1 MQTALSPKCP
11 LQVLV
16 AMGLAFAV
24 AEAPADDIFWS
35 NPAGGVFQNG
45 INWSGGNPPN
55 SNDAAFFNLSSI
67 NGYTVTF
74 VIDDETQRMVV
85 RNDVVTLD
93 LAGNTYTLNGLNPT
107 SFVVGQSGGD
117 DGFLTLVNGELIT
130 VSTAIGSGN
139 SGVGFVVASG
149 PGASWN
155 NSEMLF
161 VGKGGQGWLTIVNG
175 ATVSAIGPTILG
187 DAQQARGNINVTG
200 FGSQMITSDDLM
212 IGNEGI
218 GQIVVSSNGSLVSQ
232 SDATLGVSSS
242 SIGSATVTGLNTTW
256 SNAGDLIVGQ
266 EGVGFISAVA
276 GAQIITMQ
284 DSVFGA
290 ENGSV
295 GIGTLSGNGSVW
307 NSEGQFIVG
316 NAGQGTLTVSGDA
329 SFFGTGPMV
338 IGGTPDGVGEI
349 QVIGAGSRLHVNDV
363 NGLTVGDAGI
373 GSALLA
379 QGATCHSCS
388 FVKIGAMPGSVGSF
402 IVIDPE
408 TELIVAGDID
418 VGVNG
423 DGSLLVAN
431 GGSVLTGCEIS
442 VGKDTGS
449 TGQLTVTGAGSTIST
464 GGVVRVWSAG
474 DAAVTVADG
483 GQIFS
488 NEASVVGVG
497 SGKTAQALVTGTGS
511 SWISDS
517 TFVVGTGGSGSV
529 FVQNGGAVSS
539 LSVTIVGNQGGVGE
553 ITVTGPGSSWTV
565 ANHAFVIGAFE
576 SFGRLTITDGATA
589 FADLETSIG
598 DGSNAMGEVS
608 VSGSGSNLTIQVR
621 LDIGNTKTS
630 QGVLSVTEQATV
642 LIDGF
647 AIIGAS
653 GGGALEIA
661 SGGVFSTTAQTVAA
675 GQPDTTA
682 DISVL
687 NAGSSLQVGGFFE
700 VGRRGQCVMT
710 VADEGVVNV
719 DGSSVI
725 AVDASAVAEVI
736 VTGSGS
742 TWVSADEL
750 LVGGS
755 GQATLLVKDNG
766 VVSAPSVVI
775 GTNGLVTG
783 DSVLDGPVQN
793 GGEVSPGVDN
803 CSPAVLTVN
812 GSYAQDSVGGLI
824 IELGGT
830 VPGREY
836 DVLAISG
843 DSILDGTL
851 VLSLFDGFLP
861 QAGQQFVILTANSVS
876 GTFPQIV
883 MPNSGQYEVSYE
895 SDSVTI
901 TVTQSAILGD
911 FNGDGAVGAVDLL
924 ILLANWGPCDD
935 CDDCDDCPADLDNDC
950 TVGGGDLLILLVNW
964 G

>member
-1 MQTALSPKCP
+1 
-11 LQVLV
+11 
-16 AMGLAFAV
+16 MGLAFTGM
-24 AEAPADDIFWS
+24 EAPADDIFWS

-45 INWSGGNPPN
+45 INWSGGKPPGP
-55 SNDAAFFNLSSI
+55 NDTAFFNLSRVD
-67 NGYTVTF
+67 GYTVTF
-74 VIDDETQRMVV
+74 VTDDETQRMVV
-85 RNDVVTLD
+85 RNDVLTLD
-93 LAGNTYTLNGLNPT
+93 LAGNTYTLNALDPT

-130 VSTAIGSGN
+130 VASAIGLGN
-139 SGVGFVVASG
+139 SGVGFMVASG
-149 PGASWN
+149 PGASWS

-187 DAQQARGNINVTG
+187 NAQQARGNINVTG

-242 SIGSATVTGLNTTW
+242 SIGSATVSGLNTTW
-256 SNAGDLIVGQ
+256 SNAGALIVGQ

-276 GAQIITMQ
+276 GGQIITMQ
-284 DSVFGA
+284 DSMFGA
-290 ENGSV
+290 QGGSV
-295 GIGTLSGNGSVW
+295 GIGTLSGTQSVW
-307 NSEGQFIVG
+307 NAEGQFIVG
-316 NAGQGTLTVSGDA
+316 NAGQGSFTVSGDA

-349 QVIGAGSRLHVNDV
+349 AVIGAGSLLHVN
-363 NGLTVGDAGI
+363 NAWTIGDAGV
-373 GSALLA
+373 GSVLLA
-379 QGATCHSCS
+379 QGASS
-388 FVKIGAMPGSVGSF
+388 RGNSLVMIGAMPGSVGSF
-402 IVIDPE
+402 IVIGPE
-408 TELIVAGDID
+408 TDWIAGDVE
-418 VGVNG
+418 VGGLG
-423 DGSLLVAN
+423 DGSLLVA
-431 GGSVLTGCEIS
+431 GGASVQTAGDITIGREE
-442 VGKDTGS
+442 GS
-449 TGQLTVTGAGSTIST
+449 AGQFTVTGAGSTVTT
-464 GGVVRVWSAG
+464 GDVVQVWSAG
-474 DAAVTVADG
+474 KASATVADG
-483 GQIFS
+483 GLIFS
-488 NEASVVGVG
+488 EGSSVVGLG
-497 SGKTAQALVTGTGS
+497 PGKTAQALVTDPGS

-517 TFVVGTGGSGSV
+517 AFVVGTEGSGAV
-529 FVQNGGAVSS
+529 LVQNGGAVSS
-539 LSVTIVGNQGGVGE
+539 LSVTLVGNQGGNGE

-565 ANHAFVIGAFE
+565 TNSAFVVGGFE
-576 SFGRLTITDGATA
+576 SFGRLTIMDGATA

-598 DGSNAMGEVS
+598 DGSNAMGEVN

-630 QGVLSVTEQATV
+630 QGVLSVTGEATV

-653 GGGALEIA
+653 GGGALEIL

-682 DISVL
+682 DICVL
-687 NAGSSLQVGGFFE
+687 NAGSSLQVGGFFD

-736 VTGSGS
+736 VTDAGS
-742 TWVSADEL
+742 TWVIAEEL
-750 LVGGS
+750 VVGGS

-775 GTNGLVTG
+775 GTTGLVTG
-783 DSVLDGPVQN
+783 NSVLDGAVQN

-803 CSPAVLTVN
+803 CSPAVFTVN
-812 GSYAQDSVGGLI
+812 GNYGQDPVGGLI

-830 VPGREY
+830 VPGQEY

-843 DSILDGTL
+843 DSILGGTL
-851 VLSLFDGFLP
+851 VLSLIDGFLP
-861 QAGQQFVILTANSVS
+861 QVGQQFEILSASSVS
-876 GTFPQIV
+876 GTFPQII
-883 MPNSGQYEVSYE
+883 MPKSGQYEVSYE

-911 FNGDGAVGAVDLL
+911 LNADGAVGAGDLL
-924 ILLANWGPCDD
+924 ILLANWGPCAKG
-935 CDDCDDCPADLDNDC
+935 CCSADLDLDG
-950 TVGGGDLLILLVNW
+950 TVAGADLLILLANW